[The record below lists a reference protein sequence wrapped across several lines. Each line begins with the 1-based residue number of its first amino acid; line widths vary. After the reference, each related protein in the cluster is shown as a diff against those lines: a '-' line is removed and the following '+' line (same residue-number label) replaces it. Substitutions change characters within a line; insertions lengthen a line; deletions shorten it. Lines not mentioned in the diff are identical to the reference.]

1 MELIAFECNLNENCD
16 YFEFQV
22 EYFIEIVYFEELYTY
37 MYTTA
42 KIKNYTRDE
51 TDLLSGLQNILKE
64 RALIIRVSF
73 VYFSGPTRLQK
84 VKEFQFLLLLS

>member
-42 KIKNYTRDE
+42 KKNYTRDE
-51 TDLLSGLQNILKE
+51 TDLIFVV
-64 RALIIRVSF
+64 RVAK
-73 VYFSGPTRLQK
+73 YFEGASNDY
-84 VKEFQFLLLLS
+84 

>member
-42 KIKNYTRDE
+42 KTKLY
-51 TDLLSGLQNILKE
+51 
-64 RALIIRVSF
+64 
-73 VYFSGPTRLQK
+73 
-84 VKEFQFLLLLS
+84 

>member
-42 KIKNYTRDE
+42 KKKI
-51 TDLLSGLQNILKE
+51 ILEMK
-64 RALIIRVSF
+64 LICCQGCKIF
-73 VYFSGPTRLQK
+73 
-84 VKEFQFLLLLS
+84 

>member
-42 KIKNYTRDE
+42 KKQI
-51 TDLLSGLQNILKE
+51 ILEMK
-64 RALIIRVSF
+64 LICCQGCKIF
-73 VYFSGPTRLQK
+73 
-84 VKEFQFLLLLS
+84 

>member
-1 MELIAFECNLNENCD
+1 MELIAFECNLNENRD

-42 KIKNYTRDE
+42 KKKLY
-51 TDLLSGLQNILKE
+51 
-64 RALIIRVSF
+64 
-73 VYFSGPTRLQK
+73 
-84 VKEFQFLLLLS
+84 